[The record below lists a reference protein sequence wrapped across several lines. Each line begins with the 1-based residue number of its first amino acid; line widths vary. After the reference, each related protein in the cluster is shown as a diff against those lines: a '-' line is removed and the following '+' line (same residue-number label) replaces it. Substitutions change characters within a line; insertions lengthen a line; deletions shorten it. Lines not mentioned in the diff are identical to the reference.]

1 MKEFFKSKFFY
12 VITVLTLIAV
22 IVPTVLVSMGHTPIL
37 RSAVNTVLIPI
48 QKLSDKAAGVI
59 DGYASYFRS
68 FDKMKAENA
77 KLKEE
82 LASLREQIYEAREMK
97 EKYEWMSEFLELKMV
112 HIDYHTVPASIT
124 GRGSTSYAG
133 VFMLDVGTVGGVG
146 KGMPVVSGEGILG
159 YITEVG
165 PNWSKASSFLEES
178 SAVGAYVERS
188 GVIGVVEGN
197 YNLAREGLC
206 RMSYLDEGADIKV
219 GDRILTSGYGSIYPR
234 SLTVGYVEKVEPDE
248 FSRGVT
254 AYIRPVTTLD
264 QVSKVMV
271 VTGYDEYTE

>member
-59 DGYASYFRS
+59 DGYASYFRA

-82 LASLREQIYEAREMK
+82 LASLRGQIYEAREMK

-133 VFMLDVGTVGGVG
+133 VFMLDVGTVGGVD

-178 SAVGAYVERS
+178 SAVGAYVE
-188 GVIGVVEGN
+188 
-197 YNLAREGLC
+197 
-206 RMSYLDEGADIKV
+206 
-219 GDRILTSGYGSIYPR
+219 
-234 SLTVGYVEKVEPDE
+234 KVEPDE

-254 AYIRPVTTLD
+254 AFIRPVTTLD

-271 VTGYDEYTE
+271 VTGYDEYAE